1 MATTGRPEDDP
12 VMDSVFKEFS
22 KSYNQAHK
30 NYSEWTS
37 EEATKVISIA
47 FKETISETALKNLLT
62 KVTLLEN
69 CKFALAKLVS
79 LVVFASVLPS
89 IKSTD
94 IKLQ

>member
-12 VMDSVFKEFS
+12 MMDSFFKEFS

-30 NYSEWTS
+30 NCSEWTY

-69 CKFALAKLVS
+69 CKFALAKLVN
-79 LVVFASVLPS
+79 LVVFAYVLPS